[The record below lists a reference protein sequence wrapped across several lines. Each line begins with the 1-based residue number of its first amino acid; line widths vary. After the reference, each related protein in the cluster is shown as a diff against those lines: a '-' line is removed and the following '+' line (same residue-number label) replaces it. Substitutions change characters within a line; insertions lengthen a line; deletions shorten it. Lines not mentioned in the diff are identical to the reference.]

1 MLLGFEDLRE
11 APFVGIK
18 SGELSLSIGDLAWLV
33 SADGDALL
41 ESHVQ
46 AFVAAALERASAG
59 TRVGAGVCVP
69 ETVGELASAFGFGP
83 VAAAAAA
90 SSSSSSLLRVGADER
105 AQRLRLVFAL
115 LAAAGGGGE

>member
-46 AFVAAALERASAG
+46 GCVSAALERASAG

-69 ETVGELASAFGFGP
+69 ETVGELAVAFGFGP
-83 VAAAAAA
+83 GAASSSL
-90 SSSSSSLLRVGADER
+90 SSSSSSSRVSADER

-115 LAAAGGGGE
+115 LAAAGAGE